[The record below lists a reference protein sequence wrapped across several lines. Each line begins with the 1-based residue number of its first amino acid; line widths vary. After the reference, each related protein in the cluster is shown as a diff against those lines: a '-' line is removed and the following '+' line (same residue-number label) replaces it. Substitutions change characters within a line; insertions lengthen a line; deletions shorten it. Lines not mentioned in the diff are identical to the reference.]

1 MTKVAIHQPNFLPW
15 LGYFY
20 KIHLCD
26 IFIILDDVQFVKRS
40 YINRTNL
47 TRPDNQP
54 HLLSIPVK
62 KHSQD
67 TNINEVL
74 ISHGNE
80 TQNIF
85 ETFNRFYKKKKESK
99 IIEEIN
105 NATNSI
111 SVYEKLADFNVSLL
125 NIILKEW
132 FPDKEVIFSSNY
144 GLETQSEQKI
154 IDLVTAVNGTEYVS
168 GLGAKVYQN
177 SENFRNNGINL
188 TYVEYP
194 QLSYQDGL
202 KKLSD
207 AYSVYDF
214 IAYDGMRNPFL

>member
-26 IFIILDDVQFVKRS
+26 VFIILDDVQFVKRS

-47 TRPDNQP
+47 TRPDNQQ
-54 HLLSIPVK
+54 HLLSIPIK
-62 KHSQD
+62 KHSQ
-67 TNINEVL
+67 NIKINEVL
-74 ISHGNE
+74 ISNGLE

-85 ETFNRFYKKKKESK
+85 ETFTRFYKKKKESK

-105 NATNSI
+105 NVI
-111 SVYEKLADFNVSLL
+111 RDIRMYEKLIDFNVALL
-125 NIILKEW
+125 GILIKEW
-132 FPDKEVIFSSNY
+132 FPHKEVVFSSNY
-144 GLETQSEQKI
+144 GFETQSEQKI
-154 IDLVTAVNGTEYVS
+154 IDLVKAVNGREYIS
-168 GLGAKVYQN
+168 GLGAKAYQ
-177 SENFRNNGINL
+177 SPENFESNGINL
-188 TYVEYP
+188 NYVAYP
-194 QLSYQDGL
+194 QLAYHGGL

-214 IAYDGMRNPFL
+214 IAYDEMNNPFK